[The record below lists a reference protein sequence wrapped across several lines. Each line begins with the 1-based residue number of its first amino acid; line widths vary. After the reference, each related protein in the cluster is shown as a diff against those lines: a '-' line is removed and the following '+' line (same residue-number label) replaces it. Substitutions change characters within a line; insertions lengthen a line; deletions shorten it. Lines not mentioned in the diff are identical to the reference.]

1 LGCDADHP
9 QRIAAFWALALGYV
23 KESGFDE
30 PDNASIV
37 DLDGRGPAIS
47 FLKVPEGKAAEPRT
61 GRRMHIDVMPT
72 DGTRDEE
79 VVRLKGLGRD
89 PSTRIIASP
98 NGAGWVTRADP
109 EGNLFCVER
118 SQEHHGPRQS
128 SR

>member
-1 LGCDADHP
+1 MTACPTRRQTTRCAIDSYSGKVAPHHQDQDI
-9 QRIAAFWALALGYV
+9 RIFPYGT
-23 KESGFDE
+23 
-30 PDNASIV
+30 
-37 DLDGRGPAIS
+37 
-47 FLKVPEGKAAEPRT
+47 EGKAAEPRT

-98 NGAGWVTRADP
+98 NGPGWVTRADP

>member
-1 LGCDADHP
+1 M
-9 QRIAAFWALALGYV
+9 
-23 KESGFDE
+23 
-30 PDNASIV
+30 
-37 DLDGRGPAIS
+37 
-47 FLKVPEGKAAEPRT
+47 PEGKAAEPIT

-98 NGAGWVTRADP
+98 NGPGWVTRADP

-118 SQEHHGPRQS
+118 SQEHHGRRQW